1 MRDEGMSVDPPA
13 ARSDHLSG
21 ATGWA
26 LHRPLDH
33 DECRHREPAA
43 DLVFQGPIEFG
54 LAGTTTPHGA
64 VTNAFRAR
72 DIGQLML
79 LEGAISPKSTITAN
93 GSVPG
98 SVLDVVATC
107 PPATASSRPSAA
119 STRPGALMSSY
130 GTTVLP
136 PSSEYRLVL
145 LGGFRLLDCGCVV
158 PLPEASQR
166 LLVLL
171 SLLDHPA
178 SRAQVAG
185 SLWPEATEQRAH
197 GSLRTALWRLGAAR
211 PVVCSHGELLA
222 LSPQLAVDL
231 RESIALA
238 RALFRPGMAA
248 EFDAEAVIRMLS
260 TELLPGWYDD
270 SVLLEA
276 ERWRQ
281 LRLHSLEALSRR
293 LTAERRFGEALEA
306 SMAAVRAEPLRES
319 GHVAVILVHL
329 AEGNQCEAVEEFVRY
344 RSVLHADLGLEP
356 TEHIS
361 RLFRR

>member
-1 MRDEGMSVDPPA
+1 MRDEGMSVDP
-13 ARSDHLSG
+13 
-21 ATGWA
+21 TGWA

-33 DECRHREPAA
+33 DECHHREPAA

-79 LEGAISPKSTITAN
+79 LEGAISSKSTITAN
-93 GSVPG
+93 G
-98 SVLDVVATC
+98 C
-107 PPATASSRPSAA
+107 
-119 STRPGALMSSY
+119 
-130 GTTVLP
+130 TTVLP

-329 AEGNQCEAVEEFVRY
+329 AEGNQCEAVAEFERY
-344 RSVLHADLGLEP
+344 RALLHAELGLEP

>member
-72 DIGQLML
+72 DIGQFML
-79 LEGAISPKSTITAN
+79 LDAAISPKATLTAN

-98 SVLDVVATC
+98 S
-107 PPATASSRPSAA
+107 
-119 STRPGALMSSY
+119 
-130 GTTVLP
+130 
-136 PSSEYRLVL
+136 L
-145 LGGFRLLDCGCVV
+145 LAV
-158 PLPEASQR
+158 
-166 LLVLL
+166 
-171 SLLDHPA
+171 
-178 SRAQVAG
+178 
-185 SLWPEATEQRAH
+185 
-197 GSLRTALWRLGAAR
+197 GAAR

-281 LRLHSLEALSRR
+281 LRLHSLEAL
-293 LTAERRFGEALEA
+293 
-306 SMAAVRAEPLRES
+306 
-319 GHVAVILVHL
+319 
-329 AEGNQCEAVEEFVRY
+329 
-344 RSVLHADLGLEP
+344 
-356 TEHIS
+356 
-361 RLFRR
+361 